1 MIHLQT
7 QLEAYVLMKILL
19 ILYHLWVVGDKE
31 GGRKL
36 HTLVEQL
43 LRRPTEV
50 NIRYGWWLELDS
62 RLRLWWGEM
71 NALVVRS
78 EGLWWGAREIES
90 MTALTGG

>member
-1 MIHLQT
+1 MIRLPT
-7 QLEAYVLMKILL
+7 QLRAYVLVKMLL
-19 ILYHLWVVGDKE
+19 ILYHFWVVGAKE

-43 LRRPTEV
+43 LMLPTKV

-62 RLRLWWGEM
+62 RLRLWWG
-71 NALVVRS
+71 
-78 EGLWWGAREIES
+78 AREIEN